1 VELMNL
7 ADKGK
12 VHLATKHY
20 KLSEANQ
27 ALHDLHAGKVK
38 GRAVLIP

>member
-1 VELMNL
+1 MKKAVVLSGIV
-7 ADKGK
+7 K
-12 VHLATKHY
+12 LATREY
-20 KLSEANQ
+20 RLAEANQ

>member
-1 VELMNL
+1 
-7 ADKGK
+7 
-12 VHLATKHY
+12 
-20 KLSEANQ
+20 LSEANQ